1 LQRSLHQASRLG
13 DRQRRNPSGT
23 AASFGPSSQ
32 SPTEG
37 DNVQTHS
44 PARNYQ
50 RSHRGEMLG
59 PWLLLSMAVVVLAIS
74 VLVFVS
80 V

>member
-1 LQRSLHQASRLG
+1 M
-13 DRQRRNPSGT
+13 
-23 AASFGPSSQ
+23 
-32 SPTEG
+32 
-37 DNVQTHS
+37 QTHS

>member
-1 LQRSLHQASRLG
+1 
-13 DRQRRNPSGT
+13 
-23 AASFGPSSQ
+23 
-32 SPTEG
+32 
-37 DNVQTHS
+37 VQTHS
-44 PARNYQ
+44 PARNYP

-59 PWLLLSMAVVVLAIS
+59 PWLLLSMAIVVLAIS